1 MSNITVSLLAGII
14 CAFRDGVNL
23 YNLGI
28 ILGILSGII
37 GAFLKKGRLDDQKRQ
52 ACLLLTG

>member
-37 GAFLKKGRLDDQKRQ
+37 GAVFEERQ
-52 ACLLLTG
+52 T

>member
-1 MSNITVSLLAGII
+1 VSNITVSLLAGII

-23 YNLGI
+23 YKLGI

-37 GAFLKKGRLDDQKRQ
+37 GAVFEERQ
-52 ACLLLTG
+52 T